1 MGTCTPVIK
10 GGKPQGNGICQGARA
25 GCESAPFG
33 LEGTI
38 ETTCAIDAVEGAGG
52 GALTCEADPND
63 DTVGKW
69 KITKVSGW
77 VVPF

>member
-1 MGTCTPVIK
+1 M
-10 GGKPQGNGICQGARA
+10 
-25 GCESAPFG
+25 G

-38 ETTCAIDAVEGAGG
+38 ETTCAIDAVEGYGG

-63 DTVGKW
+63 DSVGKW

-77 VVPF
+77 VLVRPSVVIVRPNSKGQDRQH